1 MFKSLKDFDFKSK
14 RVLVRVDFNVPLDE
28 EGNITNDKRIR
39 ESLPTIKK
47 ILEQNSKQIILMSH
61 MGKPKGEVVEKLKL
75 DNVGKKLHELL
86 GQEVA
91 KLDDCVD
98 IEIPDKKIILLENL
112 RFHPEE
118 KKNDQGFAKK
128 LASHA
133 DVYVNDAFGTC
144 HRAHASVDAIT
155 NHLPACA
162 GLLVEKEINVMGD
175 ALKDP
180 KKPFIAIL
188 GGVKLET
195 KIPVIENILGKV
207 DKMLLGGA
215 MVYTFYKSMGLEI
228 GKSVF
233 EEDKV
238 ELARKLLD
246 KGKGKIVLPNDVVI
260 ANEFKEY
267 AESKI
272 VSYDAI
278 PPDWMGVD
286 IGPKTLEE
294 YGDMLK
300 EAKTVVWNGPMGVF
314 EMEKFADGTKKIAQI
329 LAELDAVVII
339 GGGDS
344 AAAIEKLNLQDK
356 VTHVSTGGG
365 ASLEFLSGKTLPAIK
380 ALEDNAK
387 KFK

>member
-339 GGGDS
+339 GGGVS